1 MPAPHADLSRPP
13 LSSDEVR
20 HTVVV
25 PGGLWTQ
32 VRVVAE
38 TGSTNADLAQAAREG
53 AAEGNVLV
61 AERQLAG
68 RGRLD
73 RRWHAPAYSAL
84 TFSVLLRPSLPSVRL
99 GWLPLLAG
107 LALVDAV
114 RPLDAALKWPNDLLV
129 RTTGSDYGKCAGI
142 LAEAVG
148 DAVVVGIGLNVAQR
162 ADELPAPVDR
172 HAVPPTSLALA
183 AATVIDRTDLL
194 ARVLGALADRYRSFG
209 HSGGDPV
216 SSGLAEAYRAVC
228 LTIGRTV
235 SVALPDGPDLRGEA
249 IDVDAD
255 GRLVVETREGVRA
268 LAAGDVRHVR

>member
-1 MPAPHADLSRPP
+1 MHVPHTDVSRSP
-13 LSSDEVR
+13 LSASEVG
-20 HTVVV
+20 HALVV

-53 AAEGNVLV
+53 AAEGTVLI

-73 RRWHAPAYSAL
+73 RQWQAPARAAL
-84 TFSVLLRPSLPSVRL
+84 TFSVLLRPPVPAARL

-114 RPLDAALKWPNDLLV
+114 RPLDVALKWPNDLLV
-129 RTTGSDYGKCAGI
+129 RSTSSNYGKCAGI
-142 LAEAVG
+142 LAEAIG
-148 DAVVVGIGLNVAQR
+148 DAVVVGIGLNVSQR
-162 ADELPAPVDR
+162 VDELPAPTDPD
-172 HAVPPTSLALA
+172 AFPPTSLALA
-183 AATVIDRTDLL
+183 GNRATDRTDLL
-194 ARVLGALADRYRSFG
+194 VRVLGRLADRYRLFSR
-209 HSGGDPV
+209 SGGDPV
-216 SSGLAEAYRAVC
+216 SSGLAEAYRAAC
-228 LTIGRTV
+228 LTIRREV
-235 SVALPDGPDLRGEA
+235 SVALPGGVDLHGEA

-255 GRLVVETREGVRA
+255 GRLVVETPDGVRA